1 MINYKYYRISNT
13 DAQNLEDLL
22 EENKIQFKKYNDILK
37 AVCDEESHRML
48 NELKEQYER
57 EQKQILANDIMEHVD
72 KLSDTLYKNDND
84 LLDYF
89 HFQSVLDDY
98 IERNELY

>member
-1 MINYKYYRISNT
+1 MINYKYYRISNS
-13 DAQNLEDLL
+13 DAQNVEDLL
-22 EENKIQFKKYNDILK
+22 EENKIQFKKYNNALK

-48 NELKEQYER
+48 NDLKEQYER
-57 EQKQILANDIMEHVD
+57 EQKQVLANEIMEHID
-72 KLSDTLYKNDND
+72 ELSDTLYKNDND

-89 HFQSVLDDY
+89 YFQDTLDKY

>member
-1 MINYKYYRISNT
+1 MINYKYYRISNS
-13 DAQNLEDLL
+13 DAQNVEDLL
-22 EENKIQFKKYNDILK
+22 EENKIQFKKYNNALK

-48 NELKEQYER
+48 NDLKEQYER
-57 EQKQILANDIMEHVD
+57 EQKQVLANEIMEHID
-72 KLSDTLYKNDND
+72 GLSDTLYKNDND

-89 HFQSVLDDY
+89 YFQDTLDKY